1 MYSTK
6 SINIG
11 AGYSCQSH
19 FISFHLI
26 EKTKKS
32 FECVINF
39 IFANLVLLNARWH
52 TTRSTSIDKDDDQ
65 KLCGVCIE
73 RNQPLEIKRE
83 KSKFSTRIKKNENI
97 DRAHDN
103 DNGYEDDAA
112 KCTQMLLPFERRIS
126 LASDCVCVAVFGN

>member
-1 MYSTK
+1 MQDDTQPDPHRSIKMMIKNCAVFALSAINLWK
-6 SINIG
+6 S
-11 AGYSCQSH
+11 
-19 FISFHLI
+19 
-26 EKTKKS
+26 KK
-32 FECVINF
+32 
-39 IFANLVLLNARWH
+39 
-52 TTRSTSIDKDDDQ
+52 K
-65 KLCGVCIE
+65 G
-73 RNQPLEIKRE
+73 E